1 MADKNGRRRVSSDA
15 SVSDCQLDDE
25 GFIEQA
31 IPFITIDGSGK
42 FQVSASA
49 VDMLSRL
56 RATKLCIVAI
66 AGPMRS
72 GKSFLLNRLLGRMKG
87 FEVGGSVNA
96 CTKGIWMWGKPI
108 HLDEETDVLLLD
120 TEGLGSYDRSQ
131 SEDVRLFALSLLLSS
146 LLIYNR
152 IGHLD
157 ESALDEMAVMLHL
170 TEHVRVSVESSV
182 DNCQGLEEYMPSCLW
197 VLRDF
202 ALDLSADGRHMT
214 ATEYLESAL
223 APQQVSSEHTKY
235 KNQIRRAIST
245 FFRTRDCV
253 TLVRPVT
260 DEGQL
265 QRLPTLPYEALRPEF
280 RSQMDGLVTT
290 VFRSVR
296 PKMVRSRLLTG
307 SMLVGL
313 ALEYVQAL
321 NGGAVPN
328 ILSAW
333 DRVVAQQ
340 ARRASEESFRCYQQE
355 MRRQFPDPEL
365 PVEAEELAKAHEDVS
380 DLCLNSFDVQISE
393 ESAALKQLRDDIKK
407 RFKRE
412 YERLQEQNF
421 MMSKAFCEDLIV
433 KLLPPVKEP
442 LTKLTD
448 TNTTNTTVGSAGESS
463 DESIVSSVVF
473 EVKQQWLRLVQS
485 YREQSR
491 GPAKEL
497 VLSEFDSEFLME
509 TFSSIL
515 QKQTRLSKQQ
525 SMELALRL
533 NVAETQLK
541 EVRVREADLRKEN
554 QEQHRAFL
562 QQMEERERSIAQLK
576 QVLEERV
583 AAAERRAT
591 DLERSEQMK
600 QWEFERTL
608 NTKMAELQSA
618 DSKYNSN
625 VNQVKQELRI
635 AKQTISSLEAAVA
648 SKEKELNQVL
658 MQFTAEKGALQQEL
672 EVLKVRS
679 SDGRP
684 SSVSEP
690 PMAVNEL
697 YRAIKLS
704 MDEILVATKNSQDKN
719 LMSEY
724 MSLSNLVLEQER
736 KLSDSAIEMERI
748 RSELTN
754 RYETELQRL
763 VQTQDQLIQTLN
775 QTHDAKLQTLE
786 HQNGELRLE
795 LDQLRDKESLQ
806 HLRIQ
811 TLEKKLKDSDS
822 AFQGRHQR
830 LVNLTRHIEAL
841 EDKTKKENDM
851 KTETEFILGET
862 KAKLA
867 VAERE
872 KEDLQRELSAVQ
884 HLSKFKSKKSFHRI
898 LSALPAADKE
908 RILNI
913 FRDLDAQ
920 SN

>member
-1 MADKNGRRRVSSDA
+1 
-15 SVSDCQLDDE
+15 
-25 GFIEQA
+25 
-31 IPFITIDGSGK
+31 
-42 FQVSASA
+42 
-49 VDMLSRL
+49 
-56 RATKLCIVAI
+56 
-66 AGPMRS
+66 
-72 GKSFLLNRLLGRMKG
+72 MKG
-87 FEVGGSVNA
+87 FEVGGSINA

-120 TEGLGSYDRSQ
+120 TEGLGSHDRSQ

-157 ESALDEMAVMLHL
+157 EAALDEMAVMLHL

-182 DNCQGLEEYMPSCLW
+182 DNIQSLEEYMPSCLW

-214 ATEYLESAL
+214 AAEYLESAL

-253 TLVRPVT
+253 TLVRPVA

-280 RSQMDGLVTT
+280 RSQMDGLVAT

-296 PKMVRSRLLTG
+296 PKMVRNRLLTG

-321 NGGAVPN
+321 NGGSLPN

-340 ARRASEESFRCYQQE
+340 ARRASEEAFRCYQQE
-355 MRRQFPDPEL
+355 MRRQFPDTEL
-365 PVEAEELAKAHEDVS
+365 PVEADELAKAHEDVS
-380 DLCLNSFDVQISE
+380 DLCLNSFDAQISE
-393 ESAALKQLRDDIKK
+393 ESVALKQLRDDIKK

-448 TNTTNTTVGSAGESS
+448 SNTSAGSAGELT

-541 EVRVREADLRKEN
+541 EVRAREADLRKEN

-562 QQMEERERSIAQLK
+562 QQMEDRERSIAQLK

-625 VNQVKQELRI
+625 VKQVKHELRL
-635 AKQTISSLEAAVA
+635 AKQTISSLEAAVTA
-648 SKEKELNQVL
+648 KEKELNQVL

-684 SSVSEP
+684 SLVSEA

-719 LMSEY
+719 LMAEY

-736 KLSDSAIEMERI
+736 KLSESAIEMERV

-763 VQTQDQLIQTLN
+763 VQNQDQLIQTLN
-775 QTHDAKLQTLE
+775 QTQEAKVQSLE
-786 HQNGELRLE
+786 HQVGELRLE

-830 LVNLTRHIEAL
+830 LLNLTRHIEAL
-841 EDKTKKENDM
+841 EDKTKKENDT
-851 KTETEFILGET
+851 KTELEFVLGET

-913 FRDLDAQ
+913 FRDLDSQ
-920 SN
+920 SS